1 MLLKYKV
8 LLTSDVAAHS
18 VLAFPLQKRAI
29 TLAEPEKDKEES
41 MEGNVLEF
49 VSFSLFRV
57 LNVVHNELS
66 KSVTFEMV
74 ELGKEEIDIQPL
86 TLKSTDHVYHV
97 FEAAEA
103 PQEAPQAEEEME
115 EVKEVEKKVDKRK
128 VIKG

>member
-8 LLTSDVAAHS
+8 LLTSDVAAQM

-103 PQEAPQAEEEME
+103 EAPQAEEEME

>member
-1 MLLKYKV
+1 MLLKYKA
-8 LLTSDVAAHS
+8 LLTSDVAAHM

-57 LNVVHNELS
+57 MNVIHNELS
-66 KSVTFEMV
+66 KSVTFEMT
-74 ELGKEEIDIQPL
+74 ELGKEEIEIQPL
-86 TLKSTDHVYHV
+86 TLKSTDYVYHI

-103 PQEAPQAEEEME
+103 ADAPQDPPQAEETME
-115 EVKEVEKKVDKRK
+115 EVEKKVDKRK